1 MVKIRLERIDIQK
14 KVMVETLLDSRVIE
28 LVISLE
34 FTKKQRFKFKKT
46 YLCEK
51 YEWFFQQEETY

>member
-34 FTKKQRFKFKKT
+34 FTKKQRFKLKKT

-51 YEWFFQQEETY
+51 YELFFQQEGTY